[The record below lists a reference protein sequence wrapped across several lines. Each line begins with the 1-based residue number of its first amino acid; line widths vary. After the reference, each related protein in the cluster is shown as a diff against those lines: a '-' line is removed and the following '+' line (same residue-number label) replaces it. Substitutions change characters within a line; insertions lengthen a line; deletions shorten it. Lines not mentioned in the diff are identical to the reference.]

1 MNKKIKVAIVGGSGF
16 TGIELVKIL
25 SLHKYVEIK
34 FVTSRT
40 YKNLKISKAFPS
52 FSDYKLDKIAFV
64 EKIGKEELKIID
76 VLFLCLPPL
85 ESMQYLKKNI
95 LNYDGKII
103 DIGSDFR
110 INNPDDFKLWY
121 KTKHI
126 LTDIL
131 PDFVY
136 GLTEMNKDKIKKSKY
151 IANPGCYPT
160 SVLLGI
166 APVLKNEDI
175 NISSIVIDSKSG
187 ISGAGRKLKPEYL
200 FCSLNDNF
208 YAYSATTHRHIGEIE
223 QEIEK
228 LSGKK
233 HNICFT
239 PHLLP
244 VNRGIFTSIYCRI
257 DLSEKSNNMVE
268 SICKIYDGVYKNS
281 CFIKF
286 LGEKLPQLKDVI
298 GTNMCHIGLSWD
310 DRTYTLKVFTAIDN
324 LMKGAAGQ
332 AVQNMNIMM
341 GIDETEGLAV
351 SGIFS

>member
-1 MNKKIKVAIVGGSGF
+1 MNKKIKVAVVGGSGF
-16 TGIELVKIL
+16 TGIELIKIL
-25 SLHKYVEIK
+25 SLHKHVEIK

-40 YKNLKISKAFPS
+40 YKNMKVSEAFPS
-52 FSDYKLDKIAFV
+52 YSDYRNNKLTFV
-64 EKIGKEELKIID
+64 EKIGKEELKMID

-95 LNYDGKII
+95 SNYDGKII

-110 INNPDDFKLWY
+110 INNPDNYKKWY
-121 KTKHI
+121 KAEHM
-126 LTDIL
+126 LPDLL

-136 GLTEMNKDKIKKSKY
+136 GLTEIYRDKIKQSKY

-160 SVLLGI
+160 SILLGI
-166 APVLKNEDI
+166 APILKNKDI
-175 NISSIVIDSKSG
+175 NINSIVIDSKSG

-208 YAYSATTHRHIGEIE
+208 YAYSAAAHRHIGEME

-228 LSGKK
+228 ISGKK
-233 HNICFT
+233 YSICFT

-244 VNRGIFTSIYCRI
+244 VNRGIFTSIYCML
-257 DLSEKSNNMVE
+257 DCPVKSNNLVK
-268 SICKIYDGVYKNS
+268 SICKIYDEVYKDS

-298 GTNMCHIGLSWD
+298 STNMCHIGLRWD
-310 DRTYTLKVFTAIDN
+310 SRTSTLKVFTAIDN
-324 LMKGAAGQ
+324 LIKGAAGQ

-341 GIDETEGLAV
+341 GINETEGLDV